1 MGQVI
6 LKKDG
11 NTAILSIDRPEAMN
25 ALNRDLVNDMD
36 MLVEK
41 LKTDDDIRCLILH
54 SEKNFAAGAD
64 IKAMARCDEGSCKS
78 ICFFRYIQ
86 QNS

>member
-41 LKTDDDIRCLILH
+41 LKTDDDIR
-54 SEKNFAAGAD
+54 
-64 IKAMARCDEGSCKS
+64 
-78 ICFFRYIQ
+78 
-86 QNS
+86 